1 MRGWFPVTLA
11 AMERRRVSSGSP
23 FEPQVGFSRAVRV
36 GQRVLVSGTAPV
48 WPDGSCDPDPAN
60 QARRCLAI
68 ILAALTE
75 LSVRVRLTS
84 SGRARTHRPRRL
96 GGDRARPR
104 GGLRRDPFGEHDGLC
119 RWLARSA
126 LEGGDRGGGD
136 PRRCRRP
143 AGRHTPIGDVG
154 RRSAW
159 KPEVRSASPPYD
171 HVVGLGWDTLG
182 RGGRGIEQGRGRP
195 TGVCRRPSHNRVMAR
210 RSDHGRQGPASGMS
224 TTIERR
230 TAHARAHRLRR
241 V

>member
-104 GGLRRDPFGEHDGLC
+104 GGLRRDPSGEHDGRLSLAC
-119 RWLARSA
+119 SIRAGGWRSRRRRSSTLPPTRRTTHADRRRRAPQRVEARS
-126 LEGGDRGGGD
+126 
-136 PRRCRRP
+136 
-143 AGRHTPIGDVG
+143 
-154 RRSAW
+154 
-159 KPEVRSASPPYD
+159 EVRIP
-171 HVVGLGWDTLG
+171 TL
-182 RGGRGIEQGRGRP
+182 
-195 TGVCRRPSHNRVMAR
+195 
-210 RSDHGRQGPASGMS
+210 
-224 TTIERR
+224 
-230 TAHARAHRLRR
+230 
-241 V
+241 